1 MKYLFRI
8 HMFFF
13 MVSLI
18 GSCQRKQAEQADLI
32 LLNTTIYTADPS
44 GTIAEAVAVKGGK
57 ILQIGPND
65 EISKLTGDSTQV
77 LDLSGA
83 YVYPGFADGHAHMMG
98 IGDNL
103 INVDLMDAQ
112 NYEEVIARVKERA
125 AVTPKGEW
133 VLGRGWHQDKWV
145 NQPEVMFRGFPTH
158 EALSEAVP
166 DHPVWL
172 SHASGHAGLANAKA
186 MELAGVNA
194 STKDPKGG
202 EVFKDLSG
210 RPTGLMN
217 ETASGLIARHVP
229 EETATMKSRKLTLA
243 IDEALKNGI
252 TSFHDAGCG
261 PDDIELYESFA
272 REGRLP
278 LRVHVMLD
286 GSDSA
291 LLSQR
296 YALGPQQH
304 LYNDHLNVSAIK
316 LYADGALGSR
326 GAWLLAPY
334 SDAADVYGHNTMP
347 MDEIE
352 RVVREGTLHGFQ
364 VCTHAIGDRANREV
378 LDIYER
384 AFEKYPDLK
393 TDRRYRIEHAQH
405 IDPQDIPRFASLGVI
420 PSMQAIHMSS
430 DRPWAIS
437 RLGKARIE
445 TGAYMWRS
453 LFDTGAKI
461 VNGTDAPVEPINP
474 LANFYASV
482 TRKTLAGTPEG
493 GYEPAQKMTRTE
505 ALLSITRWAA
515 FGAFMEDK
523 TGSIE
528 TGKLADFTIL
538 DQDIMTIPEDD
549 ILQTRV
555 IMTIIDGEVVY
566 ER

>member
-8 HMFFF
+8 HMLFF

-18 GSCQRKQAEQADLI
+18 SSCQRKQAEHADLI

-44 GTIAEAVAVKGGK
+44 GTIAKAVAVKGGK

-103 INVDLMDAQ
+103 IDVDLMDAQ
-112 NYEEVIARVKERA
+112 SYEEVITRVKARA

-202 EVFKDLSG
+202 EVFKDLFG

-252 TSFHDAGCG
+252 
-261 PDDIELYESFA
+261 
-272 REGRLP
+272 
-278 LRVHVMLD
+278 
-286 GSDSA
+286 
-291 LLSQR
+291 
-296 YALGPQQH
+296 
-304 LYNDHLNVSAIK
+304 
-316 LYADGALGSR
+316 
-326 GAWLLAPY
+326 
-334 SDAADVYGHNTMP
+334 
-347 MDEIE
+347 
-352 RVVREGTLHGFQ
+352 
-364 VCTHAIGDRANREV
+364 
-378 LDIYER
+378 
-384 AFEKYPDLK
+384 
-393 TDRRYRIEHAQH
+393 
-405 IDPQDIPRFASLGVI
+405 
-420 PSMQAIHMSS
+420 
-430 DRPWAIS
+430 
-437 RLGKARIE
+437 
-445 TGAYMWRS
+445 
-453 LFDTGAKI
+453 
-461 VNGTDAPVEPINP
+461 
-474 LANFYASV
+474 
-482 TRKTLAGTPEG
+482 
-493 GYEPAQKMTRTE
+493 
-505 ALLSITRWAA
+505 
-515 FGAFMEDK
+515 
-523 TGSIE
+523 
-528 TGKLADFTIL
+528 
-538 DQDIMTIPEDD
+538 
-549 ILQTRV
+549 
-555 IMTIIDGEVVY
+555 
-566 ER
+566 